1 MRQSL
6 NVIWRCGLLAA
17 SIAGVACSSRLA
29 SPTSATTVTPVVTV
43 NAASSPQAGSS
54 VFANASDWRL
64 TTVLTSVVG
73 ASGCQFPGSPP
84 VGQSVL
90 WELSVGR
97 SDHTVTFDYDVRNY
111 PTDDLRESGELVGD
125 AFTATSGDL
134 PMSGPGCP
142 NGTFRGTVTGRFL
155 DDSHLTG
162 KEVWSYS
169 FPSGTVEFHLDWS
182 ALGPNAN

>member
-1 MRQSL
+1 MEKTLTSLRQHCG
-6 NVIWRCGLLAA
+6 RCGRSNKQMIRMEPWRNNPLLPVTAA
-17 SIAGVACSSRLA
+17 GAPRLQGGVACSSRLA

-97 SDHTVTFDYDVRNY
+97 SDHTV
-111 PTDDLRESGELVGD
+111 
-125 AFTATSGDL
+125 
-134 PMSGPGCP
+134 
-142 NGTFRGTVTGRFL
+142 
-155 DDSHLTG
+155 
-162 KEVWSYS
+162 
-169 FPSGTVEFHLDWS
+169 
-182 ALGPNAN
+182 